1 MGRDLALSEG
11 IGHTRVRA
19 VPADHPIAER
29 GARVIRVGDLEGL
42 RGLLAEHPEFATA
55 RFGDET
61 ISRTA
66 LHAVTDC

>member
-1 MGRDLALSEG
+1 M
-11 IGHTRVRA
+11 
-19 VPADHPIAER
+19 
-29 GARVIRVGDLEGL
+29 IRVGDLEGL